1 MMGSHYLSVH
11 HSKTASDTSWLL
23 YSAVKLKCTEQK
35 AQRSSKHAHKK
46 DWGKKK
52 RDLQFSAIWYGRG
65 NKSVVWAAPSTDT
78 SVALSIKHMHTQT
91 YTDSMGSRRNTPWYV
106 FSLWKGSS
114 HTESDLCKSPHSVGQ
129 RLEIEAV
136 NKL

>member
-1 MMGSHYLSVH
+1 MMGSHYLSAH
-11 HSKTASDTSWLL
+11 HSKTASDTSCLL
-23 YSAVKLKCTEQK
+23 YPAVKLKC

-46 DWGKKK
+46 EWGEK

-65 NKSVVWAAPSTDT
+65 KQSVVWAAPSTDT

-136 NKL
+136 NKILKV